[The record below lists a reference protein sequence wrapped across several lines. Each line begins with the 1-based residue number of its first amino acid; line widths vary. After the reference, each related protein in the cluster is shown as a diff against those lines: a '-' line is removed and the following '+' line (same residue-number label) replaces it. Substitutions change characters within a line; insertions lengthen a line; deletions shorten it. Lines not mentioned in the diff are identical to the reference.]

1 MDKTQEQP
9 GAAEPQA
16 GEQAAVIG
24 EPGPR
29 ALFGAAKWFVRLAAV
44 LMLVLAVNQTFN
56 LGFLVG
62 YTLVDMRFYY
72 AILALAL
79 AVAFLVYPATG
90 RSADGRVAWY
100 DWLLSGGTLVVC
112 AYFFANAMNITLR
125 GWEMAPPETAVWFSY
140 ALWILVLEAGRRA
153 GGLPLALIVGVM
165 SLYPL
170 YTEMLPTAISGFG
183 SPAPYAAAYHAMG
196 SESILGI
203 PLRTFAGLIIGFIV
217 FGAALQQTGAG
228 AFFMNLSFALL
239 GRVRGGPAKVAIFS
253 SGLMGSMSGSVITN
267 VLTTGVMT
275 IPAMRRTGF
284 RGTFAAGVETCASTG
299 GTLMPPVM
307 GATAFVM
314 ASFMNVPY
322 GTVAL
327 AAIIPSALY
336 FFGLFVQIDAMAGK
350 EDIKGMPVEEL
361 PSLRQTLKE
370 GWYYIFVFALLI
382 YMLLVMRREALAP
395 YYATPLLIL
404 LNQALSKKH
413 RWGRKELGEFIDS
426 LGMLFANLVAILA
439 AVGMIVGALSMT
451 GVAATLVNDLLR
463 LADGSAIF
471 LLVMGALTG
480 LILGVGM
487 TSTAAYIFLAILLAP
502 ALVQVGLNPMAV
514 HMFIFYWG
522 MLSFITPPVAL
533 GAFAAASIAKT
544 PPMQTG
550 FEAMRIGSVIYFIPF
565 FFAFQPA
572 LVLQGTAL
580 QVVISTSLA
589 VVGIALFACSVQG
602 YVPLVGRL
610 FSGRAYAFPLRLLL
624 FLSAVAIALP
634 ATIIPGMSDF
644 DLVLAAAVVALPILA
659 LASWQNRRAAPVKI
673 H

>member
-1 MDKTQEQP
+1 METIQASEP
-9 GAAEPQA
+9 VLEAGARTLS
-16 GEQAAVIG
+16 GV
-24 EPGPR
+24 
-29 ALFGAAKWFVRLAAV
+29 AKWTVRVCAVVILA
-44 LMLVLAVNQTFN
+44 LAVNQTFN
-56 LGFLVG
+56 FGFFVG
-62 YTLVDMRFYY
+62 HTLVDLRFYY

-79 AVAFLVYPATG
+79 VALFLLYPARSGMTQG
-90 RSADGRVAWY
+90 RPAWY
-100 DWLLSGGTLVVC
+100 DWLLALASLAVC
-112 AYFFANAMNITLR
+112 AYFGANAFNILLK
-125 GWEMAPPETAVWFSY
+125 GWEMAPPDQAVWFSF
-140 ALWILVLEAGRRA
+140 ALWVLVIEAGRRA
-153 GGLPLALIVGVM
+153 GGLPLAAIVAIM

-170 YTEMLPTAISGFG
+170 YTAYLPDAIAGFP
-183 SPAPYAAAYHAMG
+183 SSASYTAAYHAMG

-203 PLRTFAGLIIGFIV
+203 PLRTFAGQIIGFIV

-228 AFFMNLSFALL
+228 SFFMNLSFALL

-275 IPAMRRTGF
+275 IPAMRRTGI

-322 GTVAL
+322 SEVAL

-350 EDIKGMPVEEL
+350 EGIKGLPAEEL
-361 PSLRQTLKE
+361 PKVWQTIKD
-370 GWYYIFVFALLI
+370 GWYYVFAFALLI

-404 LNQALSKKH
+404 LNQVFSRKH
-413 RWGRKELGEFIDS
+413 RWGWKEFGEFVDA
-426 LGMLFANLVAILA
+426 LGGLFANLVAILA

-463 LADGSAIF
+463 LADGSPLF
-471 LLVMGALTG
+471 LLCMGAVTG

-550 FEAMRIGSVIYFIPF
+550 LEAMRIGGVIYFIPF

-572 LVLQGTAL
+572 LVLQGGLWET
-580 QVVISTSLA
+580 VIAASLA
-589 VVGIALFACSVQG
+589 LAGIALFAFAMQG
-602 YVPLVGRL
+602 YAPFVGPLFARRV
-610 FSGRAYAFPLRLLL
+610 YAWPLRLLL
-624 FLSAVAIALP
+624 LFAAILIALP
-634 ATIIPGMSDF
+634 ATIVPGWSDF
-644 DLVLAAAVVALPILA
+644 DLVVAAAILAAPLLTLA
-659 LASWQNRRAAPVKI
+659 AWQNRAEAVMRAA
-673 H
+673 

>member
-1 MDKTQEQP
+1 MSDKDDAT
-9 GAAEPQA
+9 
-16 GEQAAVIG
+16 AV
-24 EPGPR
+24 PDTATR
-29 ALFGAAKWFVRLAAV
+29 ALRGAAKWIVRACAV
-44 LMLVLAVNQTFN
+44 LMLGLAVNQTFN
-56 LGFLVG
+56 FGFFVN
-62 YTLVDMRFYY
+62 YTLIDLRFYY
-72 AILALAL
+72 SILALAL
-79 AVAFLVYPATG
+79 AAVFLLYPAYRGASRT
-90 RSADGRVAWY
+90 APAWY
-100 DWLLSGGTLVVC
+100 DWLLAASAVGVC
-112 AYFFANAMNITLR
+112 IFFFINAMNISLR
-125 GWEMAPPETAVWFSY
+125 GWEMAPPETAVWFSM
-140 ALWILVLEAGRRA
+140 ALWVLVLEAGRRA
-153 GGLPLALIVGVM
+153 GGLPLALIVGVL

-170 YTEMLPTAISGFG
+170 YTQYLPAAISGFP

-203 PLRTFAGLIIGFIV
+203 PLRTFASLIIGFIL

-228 AFFMNLSFALL
+228 AFFMSLSFALL

-275 IPAMRRTGF
+275 IPAMRRTGIK
-284 RGTFAAGVETCASTG
+284 GTFAAGVETCASTG

-336 FFGLFVQIDAMAGK
+336 FFGLFVQIDAMAGR
-350 EDIKGMPVEEL
+350 EELKGLPAEEL

-370 GWYYIFVFALLI
+370 GWYYIFVFGLLI

-404 LNQALSKKH
+404 LNQIFSSKH
-413 RWGRKELGEFIDS
+413 RWGWKELGAFIDS
-426 LGMLFANLVAILA
+426 LGALFANLVAILA

-463 LADGSAIF
+463 IADGSALF

-480 LILGVGM
+480 LILGIGM

-544 PPMQTG
+544 PPMETG

-565 FFAFQPA
+565 FFVFQPA
-572 LVLQGTAL
+572 LVLEGTWQATVIAAAL
-580 QVVISTSLA
+580 A
-589 VVGIALFACSVQG
+589 FVGIALFACSIQG
-602 YVPLVGRL
+602 YVPMIGRL
-610 FSGRAYAFPLRLLL
+610 FDGRRYAFPLRFLL
-624 FLSAVAIALP
+624 FASAILIALP
-634 ATIIPGMSDF
+634 ATIIPGWSDF
-644 DLVLAAAVVALPILA
+644 DLVMVAAVVALPILGIA
-659 LASWQNRRAAPVKI
+659 FWQNAAAKRVAI
-673 H
+673 

>member
-1 MDKTQEQP
+1 MENTNNDSQVPDEML
-9 GAAEPQA
+9 E
-16 GEQAAVIG
+16 IG
-24 EPGPR
+24 ESSLR
-29 ALFGAAKWFVRLAAV
+29 SLSGAGKWLVRIATVIILA
-44 LMLVLAVNQTFN
+44 LAVNQTFN
-56 LGFLVG
+56 LQLLVG
-62 YTLVDMRFYY
+62 YTLVDLRFYY
-72 AILALAL
+72 AILALSL
-79 AVAFLVYPATG
+79 GIAFLIYPASGGTSDN
-90 RSADGRVAWY
+90 RAPWY
-100 DWLLSGGTLVVC
+100 DWIFSVSALVVC
-112 AYFFANAMNITLR
+112 SYFFINAMNISLR
-125 GWEMAPPETAVWFSY
+125 GWEMAPPETAVWFSF
-140 ALWILVLEAGRRA
+140 ALWVLVLEAGRRA
-153 GGLPLALIVGVM
+153 GGLPLAIIVGIM

-170 YTEMLPTAISGFG
+170 YTEYLPSAISGFP
-183 SPAPYAAAYHAMG
+183 SPPSYTAAYHAMG

-203 PLRTFAGLIIGFIV
+203 PLRTFASLIIGFIV

-267 VLTTGVMT
+267 VLTTGPMT
-275 IPAMRRTGF
+275 IPAMRRTGI

-336 FFGLFVQIDAMAGK
+336 FFGLFVQIDAMAARENIQGL
-350 EDIKGMPVEEL
+350 PAEEL
-361 PSLRQTLKE
+361 PSVRQTFKE

-395 YYATPLLIL
+395 YYATPLLIA
-404 LNQALSKKH
+404 LNQILSKKH
-413 RWGRKELGEFIDS
+413 RWGWKEVGAFIDS
-426 LGMLFANLVAILA
+426 LGSLFANLVAILA

-502 ALVQVGLNPMAV
+502 ALIQVGLNPMAV

-533 GAFAAASIAKT
+533 GAFAAASIART
-544 PPMQTG
+544 PPMATG

-572 LVLQGTAL
+572 LVLEGTAA
-580 QVVISTSLA
+580 QIVISTTLA
-589 VVGIALFACSVQG
+589 FAGTALFACAVQG
-602 YVPLVGRL
+602 YVPLVGGL
-610 FSGRAYAFPLRLLL
+610 FLRRPYAFPLRLLL
-624 FLSAVAIALP
+624 FSAAILIALP
-634 ATIIPGMSDF
+634 ASIVPGWSDL
-644 DLVLAAAVVALPILA
+644 DLVGVALLIAIPILA
-659 LASWQNRRAAPVKI
+659 FAFWQNRQAAPA
-673 H
+673 HLS